1 MNTHSSTALI
11 ALLLFGL
18 TAGCDSG
25 PKSGR
30 GFKFPEGDSG
40 RGQAAFVR
48 LNCYTC
54 HRVDGVTGLPAP
66 SVAPDR
72 VITLGGEVMRLR
84 SYGDLVTAVIHPS
97 VAISDKLTGDARKE
111 ATEAGRSPMPNLN
124 QYMTVTEMLDIVT
137 FLQPHYRYLDPLI
150 AAPFSP

>member
-1 MNTHSSTALI
+1 MKTNSSIAVIALI
-11 ALLLFGL
+11 LLGL

-30 GFKFPEGDSG
+30 GFKFPEGDIG

-54 HRVDGVTGLPAP
+54 HQVDGVAGLPAP
-66 SVAPDR
+66 SVAPER
-72 VITLGGEVMRLR
+72 VITLGGEVMRLK

-97 VAISDKLTGDARKE
+97 VAISEKLTGEARKE
-111 ATEAGRSPMPNLN
+111 ATDAGRSPMPNLN
-124 QYMTVTEMLDIVT
+124 QYMTVTEMLDLVT
-137 FLQPHYRYLDPLI
+137 FLQPRYRHLDPLVTG
-150 AAPFSP
+150 PYWP